1 MHAAAMRVELR
12 IPGVNSLKEKRSKV
26 KAMMALLTRKFP
38 VAVAEVGFQDE
49 WRRAS
54 LGIAIVGAQYGQL
67 ERLLHSVER
76 LIRAQPE
83 FEVLEIGV
91 SHLENPL

>member
-26 KAMMALLTRKFP
+26 KALTALLTRKFP
-38 VAVAEVGFQDE
+38 VAVAEVGFQDQ
-49 WRRAS
+49 WRRAT
-54 LGIAIVGAQYGQL
+54 LGIATVAAQHGQL

-76 LIRAQPE
+76 LIASQPE
-83 FEVLEIGV
+83 FEILEVGV
-91 SHLENPL
+91 SHLEDPL